1 MDLGVVLAGAGF
13 SKRFGK
19 DKRVTELGENT
30 LAGRTINL
38 YQMAFDRLRIVI
50 RPDDDLGKL
59 APSFR
64 AREQDEVIRFEK
76 AELGMGH
83 TIARGFSSLGWDF
96 GFLGFLDMPF
106 IQQKTL
112 DELIRVAISEKPKI
126 LRPVLTSELKTISE
140 AENRPASGHPVG
152 FSKDLFPLLGS
163 IQGDIGAKAIISSH
177 ARDVENIP
185 VDDYGIV
192 MDIDSP
198 QDLAYSRN

>member
-1 MDLGVVLAGAGF
+1 MVLAGAGF

-19 DKRVTELGENT
+19 DKRVTELGGNT
-30 LAGRTINL
+30 LAGTTINL

-50 RPDDDLGKL
+50 RPDDELEKL

-83 TIARGFSSLGWDF
+83 TIARGFSSPSWDF

-106 IQQKTL
+106 IQQETL
-112 DELIRVAISEKPKI
+112 DKLVRVAISEKPKI
-126 LRPVLTSELKTISE
+126 LRPVLTPELKNTAE
-140 AENRPASGHPVG
+140 AENRPGVGHPVG
-152 FSKDLFPLLGS
+152 FSKALFPLLRS

-177 ARDVENIP
+177 EKDVKNIS

-192 MDIDSP
+192 MDVDSP
-198 QDLAYSRN
+198 QDLTYSRN

>member
-1 MDLGVVLAGAGF
+1 MVLAGAGF

-19 DKRVTELGENT
+19 DKRVTELGRNT
-30 LAGRTINL
+30 LAGTTINL
-38 YQMAFDRLRIVI
+38 YQMAFERLRIVI
-50 RPDDDLGKL
+50 RPDDELEKL

-83 TIARGFSSLGWDF
+83 TIARGFSSLAWDF

-106 IQQKTL
+106 IQQETL
-112 DELIRVAISEKPKI
+112 EELKRVAISEKPKI
-126 LRPVLTSELKTISE
+126 LRPVLTPELKTTAE
-140 AENRPASGHPVG
+140 AEKRPDVGHPVG

-163 IQGDIGAKAIISSH
+163 IQGDVGAKAIISGQEK
-177 ARDVENIP
+177 DVKNIS

-192 MDIDSP
+192 MDVDSP

>member
-1 MDLGVVLAGAGF
+1 MVLAGAGF

-19 DKRVTELGENT
+19 DKRVTELGGNT
-30 LAGRTINL
+30 LAGTTINL
-38 YQMAFDRLRIVI
+38 YQMAFERLRIVI
-50 RPDDDLGKL
+50 RPEDELEKL

-83 TIARGFSSLGWDF
+83 TIARGFSSPGWDF

-106 IQQKTL
+106 IQQETL
-112 DELIRVAISEKPKI
+112 EELKRVAVSENPKI
-126 LRPVLTSELKTISE
+126 LRPVLTPELKTTAE
-140 AENRPASGHPVG
+140 AEKRPDVGHPVG

-163 IQGDIGAKAIISSH
+163 IQGDVGAKVIISNH
-177 ARDVENIP
+177 EKDVKNIS

-192 MDIDSP
+192 MDVDSP

>member
-1 MDLGVVLAGAGF
+1 MVLAGAGF

-19 DKRVTELGENT
+19 DKRVTELGGNT
-30 LAGRTINL
+30 LAGTTINL
-38 YQMAFDRLRIVI
+38 YQMAFERVRIVI
-50 RPDDDLGKL
+50 RPEKL

-83 TIARGFSSLGWDF
+83 TIARGFSSLAWDF

-106 IQQKTL
+106 IQQETL
-112 DELIRVAISEKPKI
+112 EELKRVATSENPKI
-126 LRPVLTSELKTISE
+126 LRPVLTPELKTTAE
-140 AENRPASGHPVG
+140 AEKRPDVGHPVG

-163 IQGDIGAKAIISSH
+163 IQGDVGAKAIISSH
-177 ARDVENIP
+177 EKDVKNIS

-192 MDIDSP
+192 MDVDSP

>member
-1 MDLGVVLAGAGF
+1 MVLAGAGF

-19 DKRVTELGENT
+19 DKRVTALGGNT

-38 YQMAFDRLRIVI
+38 YQMAFDRLRIII
-50 RPDDDLGKL
+50 RPNDELEKL

-64 AREQDEVIRFEK
+64 AREQDEVIRLEK
-76 AELGMGH
+76 AERGMGH
-83 TIARGFSSLGWDF
+83 TIARGFSSLAWDF

-106 IQQKTL
+106 IKQKTL
-112 DELIRVAISEKPKI
+112 EELVRVAISEKPKI
-126 LRPVLTSELKTISE
+126 VRPVLTPKLKIISE
-140 AENRPASGHPVG
+140 AENRPAAGHPVG

-177 ARDVENIP
+177 SKDVKNIP

-192 MDIDSP
+192 MDVDSP
-198 QDLAYSRN
+198 KDLAYSRT

>member
-1 MDLGVVLAGAGF
+1 VDVGVVLAGAGF

-19 DKRVTELGENT
+19 DKRVTELGGNT
-30 LAGRTINL
+30 LAGTTINL
-38 YQMAFDRLRIVI
+38 YQMAFERLRIVI
-50 RPDDDLGKL
+50 RPDDELEKL

-83 TIARGFSSLGWDF
+83 TIARGFSSLAWDF

-106 IQQKTL
+106 IQQETL
-112 DELIRVAISEKPKI
+112 EELKRVAISEKPKI
-126 LRPVLTSELKTISE
+126 LRPVLTPELKTTAE
-140 AENRPASGHPVG
+140 AEKRPDVGHPVG

-163 IQGDIGAKAIISSH
+163 IQGDVGAKAIISGQEK
-177 ARDVENIP
+177 DVKNIS

-192 MDIDSP
+192 MDVDSP

>member
-1 MDLGVVLAGAGF
+1 MVLAGAGF

-19 DKRVTELGENT
+19 DKRVTGLGGNT
-30 LAGRTINL
+30 LAGTTINL
-38 YQMAFDRLRIVI
+38 YQMAFERLRIVI
-50 RPDDDLGKL
+50 RPEDELEKL

-83 TIARGFSSLGWDF
+83 TIARGFLSLAWDF

-106 IQQKTL
+106 IQQETL
-112 DELIRVAISEKPKI
+112 EELKRVAISENPKI
-126 LRPVLTSELKTISE
+126 LRPVLTPELKTTAE
-140 AENRPASGHPVG
+140 AEKRPDVGHPVG

-163 IQGDIGAKAIISSH
+163 IQGDVGAKAIISSH
-177 ARDVENIP
+177 EKDVKSIS

-192 MDIDSP
+192 MDVDSP

>member
-1 MDLGVVLAGAGF
+1 MVLAGAGF

-19 DKRVTELGENT
+19 DKRVTELGGNT
-30 LAGRTINL
+30 LAGTTINL
-38 YQMAFDRLRIVI
+38 YQMAFERLRIVI
-50 RPDDDLGKL
+50 RPDDELEKL

-83 TIARGFSSLGWDF
+83 TIARGFSSLAWDF

-106 IQQKTL
+106 IQQETL
-112 DELIRVAISEKPKI
+112 EELKRVAVSENPKI
-126 LRPVLTSELKTISE
+126 LRPVLTPELKTTAE
-140 AENRPASGHPVG
+140 AEKRPDVGHPVG

-163 IQGDIGAKAIISSH
+163 IQGDFGAKAIISSH
-177 ARDVENIP
+177 EKDVKNIS

-192 MDIDSP
+192 MDVDSP

>member
-1 MDLGVVLAGAGF
+1 MVLAGAGF

-19 DKRVTELGENT
+19 DKRVTELGGNT
-30 LAGRTINL
+30 LAGTTINL
-38 YQMAFDRLRIVI
+38 YQMAFERLRIVI
-50 RPDDDLGKL
+50 RPEDELEKL

-83 TIARGFSSLGWDF
+83 TIARGFSSLAWDF

-106 IQQKTL
+106 IQQETL
-112 DELIRVAISEKPKI
+112 EELKRVAISENPKI
-126 LRPVLTSELKTISE
+126 LRRVLSPELKPTAE
-140 AENRPASGHPVG
+140 AEKRQDVGHPVG

-163 IQGDIGAKAIISSH
+163 IQGDFGAKAIISSH
-177 ARDVENIP
+177 EKDVKNIS

-192 MDIDSP
+192 MDVDSP

>member
-1 MDLGVVLAGAGF
+1 VVLAGAGF

-19 DKRVTELGENT
+19 DKRVIGLGGNT
-30 LAGRTINL
+30 LAGTTINL
-38 YQMAFDRLRIVI
+38 YQMAFERLRIVI
-50 RPDDDLGKL
+50 RPEDELEKL

-83 TIARGFSSLGWDF
+83 TIARGFSSLAWDF

-106 IQQKTL
+106 IQQETL
-112 DELIRVAISEKPKI
+112 EELKRVAVSENPKI
-126 LRPVLTSELKTISE
+126 LRPVLTPELKTTAE
-140 AENRPASGHPVG
+140 AEKRPDVGHPVG

-163 IQGDIGAKAIISSH
+163 IQGDVGAKGIISSH
-177 ARDVENIP
+177 EKDVKNIS

-192 MDIDSP
+192 MDVDSP

>member
-1 MDLGVVLAGAGF
+1 MVLAGAGF

-19 DKRVTELGENT
+19 DKRVTGLGGNT
-30 LAGRTINL
+30 LAGTTINL
-38 YQMAFDRLRIVI
+38 YQMAFERLRIVI
-50 RPDDDLGKL
+50 RPEDELEKL

-83 TIARGFSSLGWDF
+83 TIARGFSSLAWDF

-106 IQQKTL
+106 IQQETL
-112 DELIRVAISEKPKI
+112 EELKRVAISENPKI
-126 LRPVLTSELKTISE
+126 LRPVLTPELKTTAE
-140 AENRPASGHPVG
+140 AEKRPDVGHPVG

-163 IQGDIGAKAIISSH
+163 IQGDVGAKAIISSH
-177 ARDVENIP
+177 EKDVKSIS

-192 MDIDSP
+192 MDVDSP

>member
-1 MDLGVVLAGAGF
+1 MVLAGAGF

-19 DKRVTELGENT
+19 DKRVTELGGNT
-30 LAGRTINL
+30 LAGTTINL
-38 YQMAFDRLRIVI
+38 YQMAFERLRIVI
-50 RPDDDLGKL
+50 RPEDELEKL

-83 TIARGFSSLGWDF
+83 TIARGFSSLAWDF

-106 IQQKTL
+106 IQQETL
-112 DELIRVAISEKPKI
+112 EELKRVAISEKPKI
-126 LRPVLTSELKTISE
+126 LRPVLTPELKTTAE
-140 AENRPASGHPVG
+140 AEKRPDVGHPVG

-163 IQGDIGAKAIISSH
+163 IQGDVGAKGIISSH
-177 ARDVENIP
+177 EKDVKNIS

-192 MDIDSP
+192 MDVDSP

>member
-1 MDLGVVLAGAGF
+1 MVLAGAGF

-19 DKRVTELGENT
+19 DKRVTELGGNT
-30 LAGRTINL
+30 LAGTTINL
-38 YQMAFDRLRIVI
+38 YQMAFERLRIVI
-50 RPDDDLGKL
+50 RPEDELEKL

-83 TIARGFSSLGWDF
+83 TIARGFSSLAWDF

-106 IQQKTL
+106 IQQETL
-112 DELIRVAISEKPKI
+112 EELKRVAISEKPKI
-126 LRPVLTSELKTISE
+126 LRPVLTPELKTTAE
-140 AENRPASGHPVG
+140 AEKRPDVGHPVG

-163 IQGDIGAKAIISSH
+163 IQGDVRAKAIISSH
-177 ARDVENIP
+177 EKDVKNIS

-192 MDIDSP
+192 MDVDSP

>member
-1 MDLGVVLAGAGF
+1 MVLAGAGF

-19 DKRVTELGENT
+19 DKRVTELGGNT
-30 LAGRTINL
+30 LAGTTINL
-38 YQMAFDRLRIVI
+38 YQMAFERLRIVI
-50 RPDDDLGKL
+50 RPEDELEKL

-83 TIARGFSSLGWDF
+83 TIARGFSSPSWDF

-106 IQQKTL
+106 IQQETL
-112 DELIRVAISEKPKI
+112 EELKRVAISENPKI
-126 LRPVLTSELKTISE
+126 LRPVLTPELKTTAE
-140 AENRPASGHPVG
+140 AEKRPDVGHPVG

-163 IQGDIGAKAIISSH
+163 IQGDVGAKAIISSH
-177 ARDVENIP
+177 KRDVKNIS

-192 MDIDSP
+192 MDVDSP

>member
-1 MDLGVVLAGAGF
+1 MVLAGAGF

-19 DKRVTELGENT
+19 DKRVTALGENT

-38 YQMAFDRLRIVI
+38 YQMAFDRLRIII
-50 RPDDDLGKL
+50 RPDDELEKL

-83 TIARGFSSLGWDF
+83 TIARGFSSLNWDF

-106 IQQKTL
+106 IQQETL
-112 DELIRVAISEKPKI
+112 EELKRVAISENPKI
-126 LRPVLTSELKTISE
+126 LRPVLTPELKTTAE
-140 AENRPASGHPVG
+140 AEKRPDVGHPVG

-163 IQGDIGAKAIISSH
+163 IKGDIGAKAIISSH
-177 ARDVENIP
+177 SKDVKNIP

-192 MDIDSP
+192 MDVDSP

>member
-1 MDLGVVLAGAGF
+1 MVLAGAGF

-19 DKRVTELGENT
+19 DKRVTALGGNT

-38 YQMAFDRLRIVI
+38 YQMAFDRLRIII
-50 RPDDDLGKL
+50 RPNDELEKL

-64 AREQDEVIRFEK
+64 AREQDEVIRLEK
-76 AELGMGH
+76 AERGMGH
-83 TIARGFSSLGWDF
+83 TIARGFSSLAWDF

-106 IQQKTL
+106 IKQKTL
-112 DELIRVAISEKPKI
+112 EELVRVAISEKPKI
-126 LRPVLTSELKTISE
+126 VRPVLTPKLKIISE
-140 AENRPASGHPVG
+140 AENRPAAGHPVG

-177 ARDVENIP
+177 EKDVKNIS

-192 MDIDSP
+192 MDVDSP

>member
-1 MDLGVVLAGAGF
+1 MDVGVVLAGAGF

-19 DKRVTELGENT
+19 DKRVTELGGNT
-30 LAGRTINL
+30 LAGTTINL
-38 YQMAFDRLRIVI
+38 YQMAFERLRIVI
-50 RPDDDLGKL
+50 RPEDELEKL

-83 TIARGFSSLGWDF
+83 TIARGFSSLAWDF

-106 IQQKTL
+106 IQQETL
-112 DELIRVAISEKPKI
+112 DKLVRVAISEKPKI
-126 LRPVLTSELKTISE
+126 LRPVLTPELKNTAE
-140 AENRPASGHPVG
+140 AENRAGVGHPVG
-152 FSKDLFPLLGS
+152 FSKALFPLLAS
-163 IQGDIGAKAIISSH
+163 IQGDTGAKAIISSH
-177 ARDVENIP
+177 EKDVKNIS

-192 MDIDSP
+192 MDVDSP

>member
-1 MDLGVVLAGAGF
+1 MVLAGAGF

-19 DKRVTELGENT
+19 DKRVTELGGNT
-30 LAGRTINL
+30 LAGTTINL
-38 YQMAFDRLRIVI
+38 YQMAFERLRIVI
-50 RPDDDLGKL
+50 RPEDELEKL

-83 TIARGFSSLGWDF
+83 TIARGFSSLAWDF

-106 IQQKTL
+106 IQQETL
-112 DELIRVAISEKPKI
+112 EELKRVAVSENPKI
-126 LRPVLTSELKTISE
+126 LRPVLTPELKTTAE
-140 AENRPASGHPVG
+140 AEKRPDVGHPVG

-163 IQGDIGAKAIISSH
+163 IQGDVGAKGIISSH
-177 ARDVENIP
+177 EKDVKNIS

-192 MDIDSP
+192 MDVDSP

>member
-1 MDLGVVLAGAGF
+1 MVLAGAGF

-19 DKRVTELGENT
+19 DKRVTELGGNT
-30 LAGRTINL
+30 LAGTTINL
-38 YQMAFDRLRIVI
+38 YQMAFERLRIVI
-50 RPDDDLGKL
+50 RPDDELEKL

-83 TIARGFSSLGWDF
+83 TIARGFSSLAWDF

-106 IQQKTL
+106 IQQETL
-112 DELIRVAISEKPKI
+112 EELKRVAISEKPKI
-126 LRPVLTSELKTISE
+126 LRPVLTPELKTTAE
-140 AENRPASGHPVG
+140 AEKRPDVGHPVG

-163 IQGDIGAKAIISSH
+163 IQGDVGAKAIISGQEK
-177 ARDVENIP
+177 DVKNIS

-192 MDIDSP
+192 MDVDSP

>member
-1 MDLGVVLAGAGF
+1 MVLAGAGF

-19 DKRVTELGENT
+19 DKRVTGLGGNT
-30 LAGRTINL
+30 LAGTTINL

-50 RPDDDLGKL
+50 RPDDELEKL

-83 TIARGFSSLGWDF
+83 TIARGFSSLAWDF

-106 IQQKTL
+106 IQQETL
-112 DELIRVAISEKPKI
+112 EELKRVAISENPKI
-126 LRPVLTSELKTISE
+126 LRPVLTPELKTTAE
-140 AENRPASGHPVG
+140 AEKRPDVGHPVG

-163 IQGDIGAKAIISSH
+163 IQGDVGAKAIISSH
-177 ARDVENIP
+177 EKDVKSIS

-192 MDIDSP
+192 MDVDSP

>member
-1 MDLGVVLAGAGF
+1 VDVGVVLAGAGF

-19 DKRVTELGENT
+19 DKRVTELGGNT
-30 LAGRTINL
+30 LAGTTINL
-38 YQMAFDRLRIVI
+38 YQMAFERLRIVI
-50 RPDDDLGKL
+50 RPEDELEKL

-83 TIARGFSSLGWDF
+83 TIARGFSSLAWDF

-106 IQQKTL
+106 IQQETL
-112 DELIRVAISEKPKI
+112 EELKRVAVSEKPKI
-126 LRPVLTSELKTISE
+126 LRPVLTPELKTTAE
-140 AENRPASGHPVG
+140 AEKRPDVGHPVG

-163 IQGDIGAKAIISSH
+163 IQGDVGAKTIISSH
-177 ARDVENIP
+177 EKDVKNIS

-192 MDIDSP
+192 MDVDSP

>member
-1 MDLGVVLAGAGF
+1 MVLAGAGF

-19 DKRVTELGENT
+19 DKRFTELGGNT
-30 LAGRTINL
+30 LAGTTINL
-38 YQMAFDRLRIVI
+38 YQMAFERLRIVI
-50 RPDDDLGKL
+50 RPEDELEKL

-83 TIARGFSSLGWDF
+83 TIARGFSSLAWDF

-106 IQQKTL
+106 IQQETL
-112 DELIRVAISEKPKI
+112 EELKRVAVSEKPRI
-126 LRPVLTSELKTISE
+126 LRPVLTPELKTTAE
-140 AENRPASGHPVG
+140 AEKRPDVGHPVG

-163 IQGDIGAKAIISSH
+163 IQGDVGAKAIISSH
-177 ARDVENIP
+177 EKDVKTIS

-192 MDIDSP
+192 MDVDSP

>member
-1 MDLGVVLAGAGF
+1 MVLAGAGF

-19 DKRVTELGENT
+19 DKRVTELGGNT
-30 LAGRTINL
+30 LAGTTINL
-38 YQMAFDRLRIVI
+38 YQMAFERLRIVI
-50 RPDDDLGKL
+50 RPDDELEKL

-83 TIARGFSSLGWDF
+83 TIARGFSSLAWDF

-106 IQQKTL
+106 IQQETL
-112 DELIRVAISEKPKI
+112 EELKRVAISENPKI
-126 LRPVLTSELKTISE
+126 LRPVLTPELKTTAE
-140 AENRPASGHPVG
+140 AEKRPDVGHPVG

-163 IQGDIGAKAIISSH
+163 IQGDVGAKAIISGQEK
-177 ARDVENIP
+177 DVKNIS

-192 MDIDSP
+192 MDVDSP

>member
-1 MDLGVVLAGAGF
+1 MVLAGAGF

-19 DKRVTELGENT
+19 DKRVTELGGNT
-30 LAGRTINL
+30 LAGTTINL
-38 YQMAFDRLRIVI
+38 YQMAFERLRIVI
-50 RPDDDLGKL
+50 RPEDELEKL

-83 TIARGFSSLGWDF
+83 TIARGFSSLAWDF

-106 IQQKTL
+106 IQQETL
-112 DELIRVAISEKPKI
+112 EELKRVAISEKPKI
-126 LRPVLTSELKTISE
+126 LRPVLTPELKTTAE
-140 AENRPASGHPVG
+140 AEKRPDVGHPVG

-163 IQGDIGAKAIISSH
+163 IQGDVGAKAIISGQEK
-177 ARDVENIP
+177 DVKNIS

-192 MDIDSP
+192 MDVDSP